1 MKLRRGMND
10 DSRLSKRQ
18 IENCAGVARHKQ
30 GTDEQGSSR
39 AIDAKDKSPP
49 SSKSFGRTPG
59 ITFAAGK
66 HHVSRSVPRV
76 GPIGADFPAWALQ
89 QYSEP
94 RPREEIASPVA
105 GQRRSRSLL
114 LRPLMTVGEAAT
126 ILHVSARTIRR
137 LIGRGEIPAVRMGRS
152 VRIRL
157 DDIEHIIFGNPND

>member
-1 MKLRRGMND
+1 LKLHRGMND
-10 DSRLSKRQ
+10 DSCLSKRQ
-18 IENCAGVARHKQ
+18 IENCAGGTRNKQ

-59 ITFAAGK
+59 ITFAGGK
-66 HHVSRSVPRV
+66 HHPLHAVRV

-94 RPREEIASPVA
+94 RPREELASPVA
-105 GQRRSRSLL
+105 GQRRSSSPL

-152 VRIRL
+152 VRIRVE
-157 DDIEHIIFGNPND
+157 DIEHIIFWNSND

>member
-1 MKLRRGMND
+1 MKLHRGMID
-10 DSRLSKRQ
+10 DSCLSKRR
-18 IENCAGVARHKQ
+18 IENCAGGARNKQ
-30 GTDEQGSSR
+30 GADEQGASS
-39 AIDAKDKSPP
+39 ATDAKDRSPP
-49 SSKSFGRTPG
+49 ISKSSSRTPG

-66 HHVSRSVPRV
+66 HNASRSVARV

-94 RPREEIASPVA
+94 RPPEEFTSPVA
-105 GQRRSRSLL
+105 GQRRSSSLL

-157 DDIEHIIFGNPND
+157 EDIENIILGNPND